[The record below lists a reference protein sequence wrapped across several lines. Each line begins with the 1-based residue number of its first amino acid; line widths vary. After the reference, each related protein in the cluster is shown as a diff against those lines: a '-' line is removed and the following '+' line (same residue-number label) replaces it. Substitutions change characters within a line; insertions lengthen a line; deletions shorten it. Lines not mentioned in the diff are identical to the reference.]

1 MDKLTR
7 KQRKFAEE
15 YLVDCNGTKAAIR
28 AGYSPK
34 TANEQAAKL
43 MSNPKIKTYIT
54 EKLDEISSEKLA
66 DAQEVL
72 EYLTSVMRG
81 EHTEQVLRQDGNGV
95 QVVDYIQVSARE
107 RLKAAELIGKRYGL
121 FKETY
126 EIESVAPIVIVN
138 DLNE

>member
-1 MDKLTR
+1 MNKLTR

-43 MSNPKIKTYIT
+43 MSNPKINSYIT
-54 EKLDEISSEKLA
+54 EKLNEMSSEKLA

-81 EHTEQVLRQDGNGV
+81 EHTEQVLRLDGNGV

-121 FKETY
+121 FKESY
-126 EIESVAPIVIVN
+126 EIESIAPIVIVN
-138 DLNE
+138 DLKE

>member
-43 MSNPKIKTYIT
+43 MSNPKIKSYIT
-54 EKLDEISSEKLA
+54 EKLDEMSSEKLA

-81 EHTEQVLRQDGNGV
+81 EHTEQVLRLDGNGV